1 MVFGFFRNKASRPD
15 SLTDGTESDVC
26 RPRRIL
32 HIGKYF
38 PPHRGGM
45 ETYLRDL
52 MNIQRRAGTEVCALV
67 HSSSRRLTDQVDT
80 VDALDGSNYEVVRSA
95 HWFTLGFVPIS
106 PLFMWSAWRTIKR
119 FKPDVIHLHLP
130 NASPV
135 WMLLLPTARKIPW
148 IASWHSDVL
157 TPIASRTMRL
167 LYKVYRPLERL
178 QLKQCHTVYASS
190 PPYAEHSPALADFL
204 DKVQVKPL
212 ELDPLRLPNPQ
223 TVEPL
228 PKSRSV
234 ILTVGRMA
242 IYKGIPDLIRACS
255 VIPEADLWL
264 VGSGEVEQEAKRLVE
279 QLGMNERVTFWGD
292 VNDALL
298 WRIYKTCDVFCLAST
313 DKTEAFGMVLLEA
326 ANFGKLLVVRD
337 IEGSGVPWVA
347 KELIAGVGTDETP
360 GEIRKIERRL
370 VKELE

>member
-1 MVFGFFRNKASRPD
+1 M
-15 SLTDGTESDVC
+15 SDEAVQEKPL
-26 RPRRIL
+26 RVL

-80 VDALDGSNYEVVRSA
+80 VDALDGSTYEVVRSA
-95 HWFTLGFVPIS
+95 RWFTLGFVPIS
-106 PLFMWSAWRTIKR
+106 PLFMWTAWRTVKR
-119 FKPDVIHLHLP
+119 FRPNVIHLHLP
-130 NASPV
+130 NASPL
-135 WMLLLPTARKIPW
+135 WMLLLPAARKVTW

-167 LYKVYRPLERL
+167 LYKIYRPLERL
-178 QLKQCHTVYASS
+178 QLKQCQTVYASS
-190 PPYAEHSPALADFL
+190 PPYAEHSPALAEFL

-223 TVEPL
+223 TVAPL
-228 PKSRSV
+228 AKSRPV

-255 VIPEADLWL
+255 AIPEADLWL
-264 VGSGEVEQEAKRLVE
+264 VGSGEMEEEARRLVD
-279 QLGMNERVTFWGD
+279 QLDMNERVTFWGEVD
-292 VNDALL
+292 DDLL

-326 ANFGKLLVVRD
+326 AYFGKPLVVRD

-347 KELIAGVGTDETP
+347 RGLLAKAG
-360 GEIRKIERRL
+360 IEEMPSEVKGVVQRL
-370 VKELE
+370 TQGLT

>member
-1 MVFGFFRNKASRPD
+1 MTADKQYRPQ
-15 SLTDGTESDVC
+15 
-26 RPRRIL
+26 RIL

-38 PPHRGGM
+38 PPHKGGM

-67 HSSSRRLTDQVDT
+67 HSSFRRLTDQVDT
-80 VDALDGSNYEVVRSA
+80 VDALDGSKYEVVRSA
-95 HWFTLGFVPIS
+95 RWFTLGFVPIS
-106 PLFMWSAWRTIKR
+106 PLFIWSAWRTIR
-119 FKPDVIHLHLP
+119 CFKPDVIQLHLP
-130 NASPV
+130 NASAL
-135 WMLLLPTARKIPW
+135 WMLLLPAARKVRW

-167 LYKVYRPLERL
+167 LYKLYRPLERL
-178 QLKQCHTVYASS
+178 ELKQCHTVYVSS
-190 PPYAEHSPALADFL
+190 PPYAEHSPPLADFL
-204 DKVQVKPL
+204 GKVQVKPL

-223 TVEPL
+223 IVKPL
-228 PKSRSV
+228 PKNRPV

-255 VIPEADLWL
+255 AIPEADLWL
-264 VGSGEVEQEAKRLVE
+264 VGSGEIAKEARGLVD

-292 VNDALL
+292 VDDDLL
-298 WRIYKTCDVFCLAST
+298 WRIYKTCDLFCLAST

-326 ANFGKLLVVRD
+326 AHFGKPLVVRD

-347 KELIAGVGTDETP
+347 RSLLAGTGIEEAP
-360 GEIRKIERRL
+360 SEIKGLVRRL
-370 VKELE
+370 IRGLG

>member
-1 MVFGFFRNKASRPD
+1 MTADKQYRPQ
-15 SLTDGTESDVC
+15 
-26 RPRRIL
+26 RIL

-67 HSSSRRLTDQVDT
+67 HSSSRRLTDQVDA
-80 VDALDGSNYEVVRSA
+80 VDALDGSAYEVVRSA
-95 HWFTLGFVPIS
+95 RWFSLGFVPIS
-106 PLFMWSAWRTIKR
+106 PLFMWTAWRIVKR
-119 FKPDVIHLHLP
+119 FRPDVIHLHLP
-130 NASPV
+130 NASPL
-135 WMLLLPTARKIPW
+135 WMLLLPTARKVTW

-167 LYKVYRPLERL
+167 LYKVYKPLERL
-178 QLKQCHTVYASS
+178 QLKQCQTVYASS

-204 DKVQVKPL
+204 GKVQVKPL
-212 ELDPLRLPNPQ
+212 ELDPLRLPNPETLQ
-223 TVEPL
+223 PL
-228 PKSRSV
+228 PKSRPV

-242 IYKGIPDLIRACS
+242 IYKGILDLIRACS
-255 VIPEADLWL
+255 AIPEADLWL
-264 VGSGEVEQEAKRLVE
+264 VGSGEMEEEARRLVD
-279 QLGMNERVTFWGD
+279 QLGMNERVTFWGEVD
-292 VNDALL
+292 DDLL

-326 ANFGKLLVVRD
+326 AYFGKPLVVRD

-347 KELIAGVGTDETP
+347 EELLSGTGEKELQNEDGGLFQGLARALGSNARIG
-360 GEIRKIERRL
+360 
-370 VKELE
+370 